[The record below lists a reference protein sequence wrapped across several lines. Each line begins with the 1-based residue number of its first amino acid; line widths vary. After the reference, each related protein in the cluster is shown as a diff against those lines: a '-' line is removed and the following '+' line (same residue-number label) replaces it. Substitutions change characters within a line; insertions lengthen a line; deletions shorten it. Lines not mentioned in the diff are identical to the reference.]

1 MKNTETKIQNTFI
14 DLLKKEP
21 IEKIT
26 VLSICD
32 ILKIKR
38 QTFYYHYQSIYDLI
52 LSIFYINRIEVDENL
67 NFEKN
72 VKLLQGFLIN
82 NRVLCTAII
91 DSFAENILLEYI
103 NSFIYRLLEVK
114 SKKLSNSKKIS
125 KFYSKSIG
133 NLILDLY
140 KKDDFDVSN
149 FIDELKNM
157 ADSFKYILI

>member
-1 MKNTETKIQNTFI
+1 M
-14 DLLKKEP
+14 
-21 IEKIT
+21 
-26 VLSICD
+26 
-32 ILKIKR
+32 
-38 QTFYYHYQSIYDLI
+38 
-52 LSIFYINRIEVDENL
+52 
-67 NFEKN
+67 
-72 VKLLQGFLIN
+72 
-82 NRVLCTAII
+82 AII

-140 KKDDFDVSN
+140 KENNFEVSN

>member
-1 MKNTETKIQNTFI
+1 MKNTENKIQNVFL

-125 KFYSKSIG
+125 KFS
-133 NLILDLY
+133 
-140 KKDDFDVSN
+140 VSRHE
-149 FIDELKNM
+149 FSVGST
-157 ADSFKYILI
+157 AS